1 MVNYYKEMKITNFQ
15 KAGLAAVV
23 FFAVVMLIPSVIT
36 STNWFVVFLGK
47 FGIVGTIFVLLV
59 IFSVFRDENDK
70 MNLSVNDIGGEVVI
84 VSNFT
89 LCADTSH
96 GKRPSF
102 INAAKP
108 DVSLPLYNKFVE
120 EFSKHT
126 PVKTGVFGADMEID
140 LVNDGPVT
148 IILTEEPSNNT

>member
-1 MVNYYKEMKITNFQ
+1 MTAVVQRVKSVDMKITDGENVSNVSIGQGLLILLGVQVGDTEKEMKR
-15 KAGLAAVV
+15 LAERCRG
-23 FFAVVMLIPSVIT
+23 MR
-36 STNWFVVFLGK
+36 
-47 FGIVGTIFVLLV
+47 IFC
-59 IFSVFRDENDK
+59 DENDK

-102 INAAKP
+102 ANAARP
-108 DVSLPLYNKFVE
+108 DTALPLYNKFVE

-126 PVKTGVFGADMEID
+126 PVKTGVFGADMEIN
-140 LVNDGPVT
+140 LINDGPVT
-148 IILTEEPSNNT
+148 IILTEEPDNSNK

>member
-1 MVNYYKEMKITNFQ
+1 MTAVVQRVKRVNMKITDNGKESFVDI
-15 KAGLAAVV
+15 KKGL
-23 FFAVVMLIPSVIT
+23 LI
-36 STNWFVVFLGK
+36 L
-47 FGIVGTIFVLLV
+47 VGVRVGDTEKEVKRLAERCRGLRIFC
-59 IFSVFRDENDK
+59 DEHDK

-102 INAAKP
+102 ASSARP
-108 DVSLPLYNKFVE
+108 ESACPLYDMFVN
-120 EFSKHT
+120 EFKKHT
-126 PVKTGVFGADMEID
+126 PVKTGIFGADMEID

-148 IILTEEPSNNT
+148 LILTEDSTLNQ